1 MNIKR
6 TMRIIPL
13 LGTLV
18 LTACGYDTK
27 SDWLENVD
35 GNEFRILTRSS
46 ESDNIVSVE
55 NKMRTWNG
63 HYQGGKEKIE
73 MRKNLMIKLAD
84 KDAGRLCKQEPVT
97 KTSELNFVMTDRENP
112 VNNQGL
118 LGMIIGD
125 IVVKMTTKDENIP
138 RNLAYHFKCGTVA
151 PEPKHSEYTEK

>member
-1 MNIKR
+1 MNIK
-6 TMRIIPL
+6 ILKAVPL
-13 LGTLV
+13 LGTLA
-18 LTACGYDTK
+18 LAACGYDTK

-35 GNEFRILTRSS
+35 GNEFRIITKSS

-73 MRKNLMIKLAD
+73 MRKNLMMKLAD

-118 LGMIIGD
+118 LGMVIGD
-125 IVVKMTTKDENIP
+125 IVVQMTTKDENIP
-138 RNLAYHFKCGTVA
+138 RSLAYHFKCGTVS
-151 PEPKHSEYTEK
+151 PEEKPGYYTGK